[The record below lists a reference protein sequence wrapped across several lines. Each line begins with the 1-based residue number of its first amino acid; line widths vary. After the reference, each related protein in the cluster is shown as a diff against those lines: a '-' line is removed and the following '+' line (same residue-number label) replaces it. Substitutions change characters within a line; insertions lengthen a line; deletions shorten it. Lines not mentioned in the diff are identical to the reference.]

1 MTTEEVKKENEM
13 MVETNPS
20 KVQENKSMKVPSVL
34 DVKEVPDET
43 LSVYNLIREGY
54 SQAEIRTMYA
64 GWKAKKFKSIM
75 TRAKEMMSQN
85 VKELEEAKADVV
97 TKYMDLYRKA
107 YKVGNVKECKNILD
121 SLCKVQG
128 LNRDVN
134 IQADFFTVWK

>member
-1 MTTEEVKKENEM
+1 MTAEEVKKENEM
-13 MVETNPS
+13 VETNPT
-20 KVQENKSMKVPSVL
+20 KVKENKGMKVPSVL

-54 SQAEIRTMYA
+54 TQAEIRTMFA
-64 GWKAKKFKSIM
+64 GWKQKKFTAIWG
-75 TRAKEMMSQN
+75 RAKDLMAHN

>member
-1 MTTEEVKKENEM
+1 MATEEVKKENEIL
-13 MVETNPS
+13 VETKPS
-20 KVQENKSMKVPSVL
+20 KIKENQSMKVPSVL

-43 LSVYNLIREGY
+43 LCIFNLIREGY

-64 GWKAKKFKSIM
+64 GWKQKKFNAIM
-75 TRAKEMMSQN
+75 ERAKELMKQN
-85 VKELEEAKADVV
+85 VKDLEEAKADVV

-107 YKVGNVKECKNILD
+107 YKVGDAKECRNILD

>member
-1 MTTEEVKKENEM
+1 MTELKKET

-20 KVQENKSMKVPSVL
+20 KVKENQSMKVPSVL

-54 SQAEIRTMYA
+54 SQAEIRTMFA
-64 GWKAKKFKSIM
+64 GWKQKKFTAIWG
-75 TRAKEMMSQN
+75 RAKDLMTQN
-85 VKELEEAKADVV
+85 VKEMEEAKADVI

-107 YKVGNVKECKNILD
+107 YKVGDAKECRNILD

>member
-54 SQAEIRTMYA
+54 SQAEIRTMFA
-64 GWKAKKFKSIM
+64 GWKEKKFKSIM
-75 TRAKEMMSQN
+75 ARAKEMMSQN
-85 VKELEEAKADVV
+85 VKDLEEAKADVV

-107 YKVGNVKECKNILD
+107 YKVGDAKECRNILD